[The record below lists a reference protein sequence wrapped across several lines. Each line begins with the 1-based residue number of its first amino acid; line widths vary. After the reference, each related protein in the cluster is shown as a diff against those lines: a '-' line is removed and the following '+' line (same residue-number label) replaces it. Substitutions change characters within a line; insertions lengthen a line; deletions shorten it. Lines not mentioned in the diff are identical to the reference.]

1 MVRAMRLCLISPP
14 TTVASTTAHY
24 PQVPPLGVAYLAAA
38 VRHAGHEVN
47 VVDGLGEALEA
58 YHPFLRGQFLNGLSI
73 EQVVD
78 RVDPSADL
86 IGVSVMFSKQWPVA
100 RRIVAA
106 LREAFPDT
114 PIVVGGEHPTA
125 AMEHVFE
132 SSPADY
138 VVLGEGEDTLCELLD
153 ALALS
158 RQPDVRRIDG
168 LGYRQSGR
176 AYATEDGGLHLP
188 ILGERTSAAVVR
200 NAPRQRRRALD
211 ALAWPAWDLIPL
223 RRYIDAKRFQD
234 CSERRVMVLMGTRGC
249 PYECK
254 FCSNPQMW
262 TTSFFTRDPED
273 LVDEMEHYVR
283 EYDVSE
289 FQFQDLTFVVNRR
302 WVIRVA
308 DEIIARNL
316 GIIWK
321 LPGGTRSEAFDAELM
336 AKLSASGCRSLC
348 FAPESGSPRVL
359 EAMKKKAD
367 PQHFIELGRIVRRD
381 RVDVDI
387 TAFIIIGSP
396 DERFVDLLQT
406 YWFIVRLAL
415 CGYDGIMCSRFTCYP
430 GSAYHEEYL
439 KQGLIEYDD
448 NYFLDLDLS
457 LANLRHGRSWHPK
470 WGARRLQ
477 FFVMFGYVL
486 FFSVYYLSRP
496 MRVWRSVRAVLRNK
510 PTSRVEL
517 VVAHGL
523 GERLSRLWKFR
534 RRRRMAPAS

>member
-1 MVRAMRLCLISPP
+1 
-14 TTVASTTAHY
+14 
-24 PQVPPLGVAYLAAA
+24 
-38 VRHAGHEVN
+38 
-47 VVDGLGEALEA
+47 
-58 YHPFLRGQFLNGLSI
+58 
-73 EQVVD
+73 
-78 RVDPSADL
+78 
-86 IGVSVMFSKQWPVA
+86 
-100 RRIVAA
+100 
-106 LREAFPDT
+106 
-114 PIVVGGEHPTA
+114 
-125 AMEHVFE
+125 
-132 SSPADY
+132 
-138 VVLGEGEDTLCELLD
+138 
-153 ALALS
+153 
-158 RQPDVRRIDG
+158 
-168 LGYRQSGR
+168 
-176 AYATEDGGLHLP
+176 
-188 ILGERTSAAVVR
+188 
-200 NAPRQRRRALD
+200 
-211 ALAWPAWDLIPL
+211 
-223 RRYIDAKRFQD
+223 
-234 CSERRVMVLMGTRGC
+234 
-249 PYECK
+249 
-254 FCSNPQMW
+254 
-262 TTSFFTRDPED
+262 
-273 LVDEMEHYVR
+273 
-283 EYDVSE
+283 
-289 FQFQDLTFVVNRR
+289 
-302 WVIRVA
+302 
-308 DEIIARNL
+308 
-316 GIIWK
+316 
-321 LPGGTRSEAFDAELM
+321 
-336 AKLSASGCRSLC
+336 
-348 FAPESGSPRVL
+348 
-359 EAMKKKAD
+359 MKKKAD